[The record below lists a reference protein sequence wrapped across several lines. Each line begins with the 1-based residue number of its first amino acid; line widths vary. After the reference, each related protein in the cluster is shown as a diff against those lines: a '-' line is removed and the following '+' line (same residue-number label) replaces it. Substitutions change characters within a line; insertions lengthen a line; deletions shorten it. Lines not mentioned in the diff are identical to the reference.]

1 VAHSEIDLSRA
12 VVAITGGA
20 RGIGRATALAFAR
33 RGARV
38 AIGDL
43 DVEVA
48 REAAAAI
55 EQATEATGHS
65 TEPLGRPIEALG
77 HATEALALDVTSADS
92 FGAFVDAVQERCG
105 PIDVLV
111 NNAGIM
117 PAGRF
122 LDETAEVTA
131 AILDVNLR
139 GPIFGM
145 QLVLPGMIG
154 RGRGHVI
161 NVSSG
166 AGRFALPGLATYCAS
181 KHGLV
186 GLSTTVA
193 RELAGT
199 GVTVTAVLPSA
210 VHTELSSGISFPF
223 ARLAKVAP
231 EDVADAILDSCA
243 RRPIEVTVPRWMA
256 PYAPIAQLL
265 PKRLESSIRRLV
277 RDDRAIAEVDPRTR
291 AAYDA
296 RLARQTGSREHAY
309 QPATRGDDR

>member
-1 VAHSEIDLSRA
+1 VAYSKIDLSRA
-12 VVAITGGA
+12 VVAITGGG

-48 REAAAAI
+48 RDAAAAI
-55 EQATEATGHS
+55 
-65 TEPLGRPIEALG
+65 G
-77 HATEALALDVTSADS
+77 HATTMIGRSTESGGRPTEAFALDVTSADS
-92 FGAFVDAVQERCG
+92 FGAFVDSVQERCG

-122 LDETAEVTA
+122 LDESAEVTA
-131 AILDVNLR
+131 AIIDVNLR

-145 QLVLPGMIG
+145 KLVLPGMIE
-154 RGRGHVI
+154 RGRGHVV

-181 KHGLV
+181 KHGVV
-186 GLSTTVA
+186 GLSATVA

-210 VHTELSSGISFPF
+210 VHTELSAGISFPL
-223 ARLAKVAP
+223 ARLAKVKP
-231 EDVADAILDSCA
+231 EAVAGAIVDSCA
-243 RRPIEVTVPRWMA
+243 RRPLEVAVPRWMA
-256 PYAPIAQLL
+256 PYAPIGQLL
-265 PKRLESSIRRLV
+265 PNRLESLIRRLV
-277 RDDRAIAEVDPRTR
+277 RDDRAIAEVDPRAR

-296 RLARQTGSREHAY
+296 RLARQTGSRA
-309 QPATRGDDR
+309 